1 VATCGREGPGT
12 YRQLAPL
19 VDALPPR
26 QTLEEMDAAARDM
39 GIVSGDPAYAFYLGL
54 RRLYADQQISFER
67 VIEEIRAAQSAQPHF
82 SAADIDAIGR
92 RMIQAFRPN
101 IGDALRAMRVRSIA
115 IIVSIVA
122 AFFVGGVVI
131 GGVGVWYW
139 LGYVPTHYVHLIPA
153 PEKPPAR

>member
-1 VATCGREGPGT
+1 M
-12 YRQLAPL
+12 
-19 VDALPPR
+19 DALPPTNR
-26 QTLEEMDAAARDM
+26 ALDEMDAAARDM
-39 GIVSGDPAYAFYLGL
+39 GIVPGDPAYAFYLGL

-115 IIVSIVA
+115 TIVSIVA

-131 GGVGVWYW
+131 GGVGVWYC
-139 LGYVPTHYVHLIPA
+139 LDYVPTNYVRLIPA
-153 PEKPPAR
+153 PAAR